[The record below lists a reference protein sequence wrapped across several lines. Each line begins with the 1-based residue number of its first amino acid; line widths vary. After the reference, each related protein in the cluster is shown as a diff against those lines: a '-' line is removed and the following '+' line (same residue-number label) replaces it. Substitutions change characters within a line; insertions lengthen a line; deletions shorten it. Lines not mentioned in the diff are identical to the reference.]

1 MGLSTSPLVM
11 ALFTFQKPEI
21 VETPFSLTLAVHI
34 GWSPSKSLVVL
45 GQMSD
50 LIFFEL
56 RF

>member
-1 MGLSTSPLVM
+1 MGLSISPLVM
-11 ALFTFQKPEI
+11 ALFTFQKLEI
-21 VETPFSLTLAVHI
+21 VETPFSLTLAVHM